1 MNQGFFITGTD
12 TEVGKTFI
20 TCCLLKTLQ
29 ANQNL
34 PVYPRKPIA
43 SGAIRFSAQKLISED
58 AMLLKKYCKTDDT
71 LVTICPYLF
80 EEAISP
86 ARAIK
91 INQQKINL
99 SDLVKACKTPKEGIK
114 LVEGAGG
121 FYSPLTG
128 KHLNSDL
135 ACKLNLPVI
144 IVAENRIG
152 CINQVLMTIEA
163 VKTNKLKIACII
175 VNDLQVKA
183 DIDNFKD
190 LQSLVA
196 ETCIHINYQ
205 PTKSPINNQDLWK
218 ATGLVDSK

>member
-58 AMLLKKYCKTDDT
+58 AMLLKKNSLTNESLT
-71 LVTICPYLF
+71 TICRYLF

-91 INQQKINL
+91 LNNANISLDSLI
-99 SDLVKACKTPKEGIK
+99 KACKTPNDGIS
-114 LVEGAGG
+114 LIEGAGG
-121 FYSPLTG
+121 FYSPLTANV
-128 KHLNSDL
+128 LNSDL
-135 ACKLNLPVI
+135 AKQLGLEVI
-144 IVAENRIG
+144 IVIANKLG
-152 CINQVLMTIEA
+152 CINQALLTIKA
-163 VKTNKLKIACII
+163 VKNDNLKINCII
-175 VNDLQVKA
+175 VNDVSLDA
-183 DIDNFKD
+183 DYDNFIDINELTK
-190 LQSLVA
+190 
-196 ETCIHINYQ
+196 EKCIHLPFQ
-205 PTKSPINNQDLWK
+205 PTKTPVIIDNLF
-218 ATGLVDSK
+218 TV